1 MKINQKPEV
10 MQKKIPAYLLLVFL
24 AISCNSAPE
33 VTLQVSNPMNQ
44 ERSDA
49 IILLS
54 RGEISR
60 WLDIPEDQLPVLT
73 DLGGEYIPS
82 QVDDLNGDGQWDEL
96 FAMTT
101 LEALG
106 KQTIVIKFVLPAD
119 YPEFP
124 IRTNL
129 HLGDAL
135 NNYQEINS
143 AQRLEGVSYHNYSGV
158 TDASF
163 QMEGPAWEND
173 KIGFRN
179 YMDQRSGMD
188 IFGKTTSNMVLDLV
202 GRKGEPSY
210 HEPGEWGMD
219 VLKVGTSLGA
229 GGIGYMYNDSIY
241 RVGDKGSGS
250 YEVIFQGPLR
260 SRFNLSYTG
269 WMLEGQSFNVTNQIE
284 IIAGRHFYRGL
295 VTYSGPEIPLAL
307 VPGIVNMKSS
317 ALYVTELNDQYTA
330 LLTLDHQSEDGSLL
344 AMALMVPELN
354 LKSTGETRNEG
365 EGIIQ
370 TYYAVLDASQG
381 ESIPYRFYAFWE
393 NEDPKW
399 SSLEEVQN
407 FLKNEAKRVT
417 QSVVYYNPQ

>member
-1 MKINQKPEV
+1 MSANLNSGIMRRYILP
-10 MQKKIPAYLLLVFL
+10 YLLLVLL
-24 AISCNSAPE
+24 AVSCNSAPE

-73 DLGGEYIPS
+73 DLAGEYISS
-82 QVDDLNGDGQWDEL
+82 QVDDLNGDGHWDEL

-135 NNYQEINS
+135 NNYQELNS

-158 TDASF
+158 TNASF

-173 KIGFRN
+173 RVGFRN
-179 YMDQRSGMD
+179 YMDQRNGMD
-188 IFGKTTSNMVLDLV
+188 IFGKTTTNMVLDQV
-202 GRKGEPSY
+202 GKEGEPSY

-229 GGIGYMYNDSIY
+229 GAIGYMYNDSIY
-241 RVGDKGSGS
+241 RVGDSGSGT
-250 YEVIFQGPLR
+250 YELIFEGPLR
-260 SRFNLSYTG
+260 SRFNLSYTDWKVG
-269 WMLEGQSFNVTNQIE
+269 EHLLNVNHQIE
-284 IIAGRHFYRGL
+284 IVAGRQYYRGI
-295 VTYSGPEIPLAL
+295 VTYNGSEIPLEL

-317 ALYVTELNDQYTA
+317 SLSVIKLNDQYTA
-330 LLTLDHQSEDGSLL
+330 LVTFDHQSEDGSLL
-344 AMALMVPELN
+344 AMALMVPESY
-354 LKSTGETRNEG
+354 LKSTGESRNEG

-370 TYYAVLDASQG
+370 TYYALLDASPG
-381 ESIPYRFYAFWE
+381 ESLAYRFYSFWE

-399 SSLEEVQN
+399 SSLEEIQN
-407 FLKNEAKRVT
+407 YLRDDAERLT
-417 QSVVYYNPQ
+417 QSVVYFISR